1 MSSSVKIFEYPS
13 SDSPPPALWEVMTE
27 IGAGLDRANG
37 NKNSSAFGEPLS
49 ADSER
54 STAISAEETKRIF
67 EAGRAEGIR
76 EAHAQWA
83 DRQKA
88 LLREEENKRAE
99 QAVHLAGRLAAERDL
114 FLKNVEHEVVKLALA
129 IAARVLRRE
138 AQVDPLFLIGAVR
151 VVLGQLAEA
160 IQVKLRVPADETEL
174 WSETIAHLPN
184 LRNTPSVISDDRLQL
199 GECVIE
205 TEMGSVDLGVSTQ
218 LREAERSLFHPSGS
232 SALDGKV
239 SGFNKNSEERV

>member
-1 MSSSVKIFEYPS
+1 M
-13 SDSPPPALWEVMTE
+13 
-27 IGAGLDRANG
+27 
-37 NKNSSAFGEPLS
+37 
-49 ADSER
+49 
-54 STAISAEETKRIF
+54 
-67 EAGRAEGIR
+67 
-76 EAHAQWA
+76 
-83 DRQKA
+83 
-88 LLREEENKRAE
+88 
-99 QAVHLAGRLAAERDL
+99 
-114 FLKNVEHEVVKLALA
+114 EHEVVKLALA